1 MVKEKD
7 KERERRRGKREN
19 VLIREKKEK
28 EKERLEEEEPT
39 ILHRRK
45 YTVSLGLSSISRPIS
60 STRGGSTWIYDPS
73 MV

>member
-7 KERERRRGKREN
+7 KEREGGRGKRRKN
-19 VLIREKKEK
+19 ILIRERKRKRR
-28 EKERLEEEEPT
+28 ERLEEEEPT

-60 STRGGSTWIYDPS
+60 STRGGST
-73 MV
+73 